1 MVSMTINVP
10 EGCPIQLVCTIL
22 MNRDIPNSHRPIGQ
36 NVVFLDTQKPRRC
49 PIKKKTWFVMFLY
62 ASMLRFLNRWGT
74 PS

>member
-22 MNRDIPNSHRPIGQ
+22 MNRDIPNSHRPISQ

-49 PIKKKTWFVMFLY
+49 PIKKKKHLVSHGSLCQHVEVPKSLGY
-62 ASMLRFLNRWGT
+62 
-74 PS
+74 P